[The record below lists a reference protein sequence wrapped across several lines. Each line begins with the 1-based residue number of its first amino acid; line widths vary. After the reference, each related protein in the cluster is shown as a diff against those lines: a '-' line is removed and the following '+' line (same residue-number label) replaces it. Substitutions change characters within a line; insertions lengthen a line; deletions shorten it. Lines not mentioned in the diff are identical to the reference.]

1 MAHLIEDTSRSSV
14 VSMAS
19 LWEISIKTSLGK
31 LKFLP
36 ADDHDLPALLCAEGF
51 DVQPISWPV
60 IRRASQF
67 PWHHPDPFDR
77 YIAAEVLTRD
87 AQVLS
92 TDPTGD
98 ADARIIEVVVRLDAG
113 STQRVSRLSGLKV
126 IARFGSR

>member
-1 MAHLIEDTSRSSV
+1 MREQVVDTNVLLYFVQGHSRLPKRVARLIEDTSRRSV

-31 LKFLP
+31 LKFPP

-87 AQVLS
+87 APVLS
-92 TDPTGD
+92 ID
-98 ADARIIEVVVRLDAG
+98 AKRDYFGIEQIG
-113 STQRVSRLSGLKV
+113 E
-126 IARFGSR
+126 

>member
-1 MAHLIEDTSRSSV
+1 MREQVIDTNVLLFFVQGHSRLPKRVARLIEDTSRRSV

-31 LKFLP
+31 LKFPP
-36 ADDHDLPALLCAEGF
+36 ADDPDLPALLCAEGF

-87 AQVLS
+87 AQVQS
-92 TDPTGD
+92 TDPK
-98 ADARIIEVVVRLDAG
+98 LDRCG
-113 STQRVSRLSGLKV
+113 VERVGE
-126 IARFGSR
+126 

>member
-1 MAHLIEDTSRSSV
+1 MREQVIDTNVLLFFVQGHSRLPKRVARLTEDTSRRSV

-31 LKFLP
+31 LKFPP

-51 DVQPISWPV
+51 DEQPISWPV

-77 YIAAEVLTRD
+77 YIAAEALTRD
-87 AQVLS
+87 APVLS
-92 TDPTGD
+92 ID
-98 ADARIIEVVVRLDAG
+98 AKLDHYWVERIGE
-113 STQRVSRLSGLKV
+113 
-126 IARFGSR
+126 

>member
-1 MAHLIEDTSRSSV
+1 MREQFIDTNVLLFFVQGHSRLPKRVARLIEDTSRRSV

-31 LKFLP
+31 LKFPP

-67 PWHHPDPFDR
+67 PWHNPDPFDR

-87 AQVLS
+87 APVLS
-92 TDPTGD
+92 ID
-98 ADARIIEVVVRLDAG
+98 AKRDYFGIEQIG
-113 STQRVSRLSGLKV
+113 E
-126 IARFGSR
+126 

>member
-1 MAHLIEDTSRSSV
+1 MREQVIDTDVLLFFVQGHSRLPKRVARLIEDTSRRSV

-31 LKFLP
+31 LKFP
-36 ADDHDLPALLCAEGF
+36 TADDHDLPALLCAEGF

-77 YIAAEVLTRD
+77 YIAAETQTRD
-87 AQVLS
+87 APVLS
-92 TDPTGD
+92 ID
-98 ADARIIEVVVRLDAG
+98 AKRDYFGIEQIG
-113 STQRVSRLSGLKV
+113 E
-126 IARFGSR
+126 

>member
-1 MAHLIEDTSRSSV
+1 
-14 VSMAS
+14 MAS

-77 YIAAEVLTRD
+77 YIAAEALTRD
-87 AQVLS
+87 APVLS
-92 TDPTGD
+92 INAKRDYFG
-98 ADARIIEVVVRLDAG
+98 IEQIG
-113 STQRVSRLSGLKV
+113 E
-126 IARFGSR
+126 

>member
-1 MAHLIEDTSRSSV
+1 MREQVVDTNVLLYFVQGHSRLPKRVARLIEDSSRRSV

-77 YIAAEVLTRD
+77 YIAAEALTRD
-87 AQVLS
+87 APVLS
-92 TDPTGD
+92 INAKRDYFG
-98 ADARIIEVVVRLDAG
+98 IEQIG
-113 STQRVSRLSGLKV
+113 E
-126 IARFGSR
+126 

>member
-1 MAHLIEDTSRSSV
+1 MREQVIDTNVLLFFVQGHSRLAKRVARLIEDTSRRSV

-77 YIAAEVLTRD
+77 YIAAEALTRD
-87 AQVLS
+87 APVLS
-92 TDPTGD
+92 ID
-98 ADARIIEVVVRLDAG
+98 AKLDHYGVERIGE
-113 STQRVSRLSGLKV
+113 
-126 IARFGSR
+126 

>member
-77 YIAAEVLTRD
+77 YIAAEALTRD
-87 AQVLS
+87 APVLS
-92 TDPTGD
+92 ID
-98 ADARIIEVVVRLDAG
+98 AKLDHYG
-113 STQRVSRLSGLKV
+113 VERVGE
-126 IARFGSR
+126 

>member
-1 MAHLIEDTSRSSV
+1 MREQVIDTNVLLFFVQGHSRLPKRVARLIEDTSRRSV

-77 YIAAEVLTRD
+77 YIAAEALTRD
-87 AQVLS
+87 APVLS
-92 TDPTGD
+92 INAKRDYFG
-98 ADARIIEVVVRLDAG
+98 IEQIG
-113 STQRVSRLSGLKV
+113 E
-126 IARFGSR
+126 

>member
-1 MAHLIEDTSRSSV
+1 MREQVIDTNVLLFFVQGHSRLTKRVARLIEDTSRRSV

-31 LKFLP
+31 LKFPP

-77 YIAAEVLTRD
+77 YIAAEALTRD
-87 AQVLS
+87 APVLS
-92 TDPTGD
+92 INAKRDYFG
-98 ADARIIEVVVRLDAG
+98 IEQIG
-113 STQRVSRLSGLKV
+113 E
-126 IARFGSR
+126 

>member
-1 MAHLIEDTSRSSV
+1 MREQFIDTNVLLFFVQGHSRLPKRVARLIEDTSRRSV

-31 LKFLP
+31 LKFPP

-77 YIAAEVLTRD
+77 YIAAEALTRD
-87 AQVLS
+87 APVLS
-92 TDPTGD
+92 ID
-98 ADARIIEVVVRLDAG
+98 AKWYYYGIEQIG
-113 STQRVSRLSGLKV
+113 E
-126 IARFGSR
+126 